1 LITLTKG
8 DRLDVNQLEVLIAVA
23 KEQSFSRAAQA
34 LHRTQPAVSQAIRRL
49 ENELGEPLFDRSSKD
64 GTLTAA
70 GKVLF
75 DFAEQMLNLRQG
87 AHRAIKE
94 LKDLQHGKLA
104 LSANEY
110 TVMYLLPVLSVFRAR
125 HPHIKVEVKRSLASR
140 IASEVLGRGVEIGVV
155 SFKPT
160 DQAIA
165 SIPVVMD
172 ELALIVAPS
181 HPLAHQTVV
190 SVREL
195 GAESFI
201 AHNVAS
207 PYRERVVKT
216 FEKYKTPLNI
226 AMEMPTLEAIKRL
239 VEQEMGVA
247 LVPRLTA
254 QIEIERKQIVALTV
268 KEMRLERRL
277 QLIFRKGATLSHAA
291 RAFLPPEC
299 SAAVPSEGILN
310 STSMPGIS
318 FAAFSVPLRAM
329 IQKSEALLV
338 TKASL
343 CLVPA
348 PPVAELVPEV
358 PGWQLVRRTVSRSVQ
373 TNTEISRMEFSGRIG
388 FLGS

>member
-1 LITLTKG
+1 M
-8 DRLDVNQLEVLIAVA
+8 DVNQLEVLVAVA
-23 KEQSFSRAAQA
+23 NEQSFSRAAQA

-49 ENELGEPLFDRSSKD
+49 EVELGEPLFDRSSKD

-70 GKVLF
+70 GRVLF
-75 DFAEQMLNLRQG
+75 DFAEQILNLRQG

-94 LKDLQHGKLA
+94 LKDLHHGKLA

-110 TVMYLLPVLSVFRAR
+110 TVMYLLPVLAVFRAR
-125 HPHIKVEVKRSLASR
+125 HPHLKVEVKRSLASR

-155 SFKPT
+155 SFKPA
-160 DQAIA
+160 DEAIA

-181 HPLAHQTVV
+181 HPLAAKETV

-207 PYRERVVKT
+207 PYRERVVRT

-226 AMEMPTLEAIKRL
+226 SMEMPTLEAIKRL

-254 QIEIERKQIVALTV
+254 QVEIAHKQIVALTV
-268 KEMRLERRL
+268 REMRFERRL
-277 QLIFRKGATLSHAA
+277 HLIYRKGATLSHAA
-291 RAFLPPEC
+291 RAFLRV
-299 SAAVPSEGILN
+299 AKG
-310 STSMPGIS
+310 MP
-318 FAAFSVPLRAM
+318 
-329 IQKSEALLV
+329 
-338 TKASL
+338 T
-343 CLVPA
+343 
-348 PPVAELVPEV
+348 
-358 PGWQLVRRTVSRSVQ
+358 
-373 TNTEISRMEFSGRIG
+373 
-388 FLGS
+388 